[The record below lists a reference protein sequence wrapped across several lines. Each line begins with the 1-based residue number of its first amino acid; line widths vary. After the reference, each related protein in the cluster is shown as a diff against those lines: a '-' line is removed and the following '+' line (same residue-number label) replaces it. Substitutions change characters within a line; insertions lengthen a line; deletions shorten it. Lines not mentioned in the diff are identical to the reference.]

1 MKREDGRFWVR
12 GQEVRLTDKGRQRCP
27 QRPGFPGPPGPALL
41 SRVSSEEG
49 LAQPPSR
56 VSWGTKPVWCEAGLC
71 PLGPGGAGHA
81 QESIGRFHASCEA
94 LRWIVT
100 ADPEIKVCVCYLN
113 GYILIF

>member
-49 LAQPPSR
+49 LAQPPSW
-56 VSWGTKPVWCEAGLC
+56 VSWGQSQSGVRLASVPWD
-71 PLGPGGAGHA
+71 LGEQDMPKKALGGFMHHVKRCDG
-81 QESIGRFHASCEA
+81 
-94 LRWIVT
+94 
-100 ADPEIKVCVCYLN
+100 
-113 GYILIF
+113 